1 MKDKSTSM
9 REKLILLYGQET
21 GEDTHD
27 RLMILLQKYVPM
39 IPKKRFDFSHQD
51 VVLITYG
58 DGFLNSEKKPLEVL
72 QEFLN
77 NYAKN
82 SITIVHIL
90 PFFPYSSDD
99 GFSVIDYR
107 TVNSRLGTWD
117 HIKKISAHFHLMF
130 DAVINHISSKSKE
143 FQEFLKGNPAY
154 KDYFIIA
161 GPDTDISRVFRPRAL
176 PLLTQFQTERGPLSV
191 WTTFSADQTDLNF
204 KNPEV
209 FLFIIDVL
217 LLYIVNG
224 ASMIRLDAIAYLW
237 KESGTNCLH
246 LPQTHMV
253 VKLFRDIFE
262 QVAPHVKILTETNVP
277 HRENISY
284 FGNGEDEAQMVYN
297 FALPP
302 LTAYSIIT
310 GDATPLTLW
319 SRTLEPPSINTY
331 FYNFTASHD
340 GIGILPAKDLL
351 TNEQI
356 EDIIKTT
363 EKRGGRVSY
372 KSNPDGSKSAYEL
385 NIALFDLLS
394 DPGEDEPTSKKVD
407 RFIASQAI
415 ALSLKG
421 VPALYYHSL
430 LGSRNYHEGVKQ
442 TGANRA
448 INREKLQIAKLKREL
463 ETPGTVR
470 YLVFQRLTELIQK
483 RRSQKAFHPQGK
495 QHILNLHPG
504 IFALERHSPDGE
516 KCILCLINV
525 SDSTVDLTLDHPAGK
540 DILSGRVVEKNIS
553 IKPYEVLWL
562 LRDPQN

>member
-9 REKLILLYGQET
+9 REKLIFLYGQET

-27 RLMILLQKYVPM
+27 RLMILLQKYLPM
-39 IPKKRFDFSHQD
+39 IPKKRFDFSYQD

-58 DGFLNSEKKPLEVL
+58 DGFLSSEKKPFEVL
-72 QEFLN
+72 YEFLN
-77 NYAKN
+77 TYAKN

-107 TVNSRLGTWD
+107 TVNSQLGTWD
-117 HIKKISAHFHLMF
+117 HIKKITAHFHLMF

-154 KDYFIIA
+154 KDYFIVA

-176 PLLTQFQTERGPLSV
+176 PLLTQFQTERGPFSV
-191 WTTFSADQTDLNF
+191 WTTFSADQIDLNF

-209 FLFIIDVL
+209 LLFIIEVL

-253 VKLFRDIFE
+253 VKLFRDIFK

-394 DPGEDEPTSKKVD
+394 DPGEDEPASKKVD
-407 RFIASQAI
+407 RFMVSQAI

-430 LGSRNYHEGVKQ
+430 LGSRNYYEGVKQ

-448 INREKLQIAKLKREL
+448 INREKLRIAELKREL

-470 YLVFQRLTELIQK
+470 NLVFQRLTELIQK

-495 QHILNLHPG
+495 QHILNLHPS

-525 SDSTVDLTLDHPAGK
+525 SDITVDLTLDHPAGK

-562 LRDPQN
+562 LRDLQN

>member
-27 RLMILLQKYVPM
+27 RLMILLQKYLPM

-58 DGFLNSEKKPLEVL
+58 AGFLSSEKKPLEVL
-72 QEFLN
+72 HEFLN
-77 NYAKN
+77 TYAKN
-82 SITIVHIL
+82 SINVVHIL

-107 TVNSRLGTWD
+107 TVNSQLGTWD
-117 HIKKISAHFHLMF
+117 HIKKITAHFHLMF
-130 DAVINHISSKSKE
+130 DAVINHVSSKSKE

-161 GPDTDISRVFRPRAL
+161 GSDTDISRVFRPRAL

-191 WTTFSADQTDLNF
+191 WTTFSADQIDLNF

-209 FLFIIDVL
+209 LLFIIDVL

-319 SRTLEPPSINTY
+319 SRTLEPPNINTY

-430 LGSRNYHEGVKQ
+430 LGSRNYYEGVKQ

-448 INREKLQIAKLKREL
+448 INREKLQIAELKREL

-470 YLVFQRLTELIQK
+470 NLVFQRLTELIQK

>member
-58 DGFLNSEKKPLEVL
+58 DGFLSSEKKPLEVL
-72 QEFLN
+72 HEFLN
-77 NYAKN
+77 IYAKN

-154 KDYFIIA
+154 KDYFIIT

-394 DPGEDEPTSKKVD
+394 DPGENEPTSKKVD

-448 INREKLQIAKLKREL
+448 INREKLQIAELKWEL

-470 YLVFQRLTELIQK
+470 NLVFQRLTELIQK

-516 KCILCLINV
+516 QCILCLINV